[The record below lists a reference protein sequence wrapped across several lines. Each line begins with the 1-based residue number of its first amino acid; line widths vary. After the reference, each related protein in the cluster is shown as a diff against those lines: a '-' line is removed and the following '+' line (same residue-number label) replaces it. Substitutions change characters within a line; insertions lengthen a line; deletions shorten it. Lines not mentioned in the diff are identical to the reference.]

1 MSDLPDGSISACLV
15 VRNEEDV
22 IERSLTSVEGVVD
35 EIVLVHSGPC
45 EDRTLEIAARYGC
58 RVFEAPDGGYGE
70 RNRPFAY
77 ERARGEWLLHL
88 DADEFLS
95 PQLRARLRDLT
106 RDPEVNGYAFLWP
119 LWDGRRYR
127 SAAGPYKTVLFRRA
141 RTRMVGLIHA
151 LEQVE
156 GRVREVPLL
165 LEHRSADPFA
175 LRTIATKWRHY
186 ARIQAREYTSDLS
199 DVPCFNCP
207 GELRWSRRRRIANR
221 LSPLWVLPAAL
232 HSFLFVLRTERRHL
246 GPLENLR
253 YAAITALSRAMV
265 TAYVARFVY
274 LGGHRD

>member
-1 MSDLPDGSISACLV
+1 
-15 VRNEEDV
+15 
-22 IERSLTSVEGVVD
+22 
-35 EIVLVHSGPC
+35 
-45 EDRTLEIAARYGC
+45 
-58 RVFEAPDGGYGE
+58 
-70 RNRPFAY
+70 
-77 ERARGEWLLHL
+77 
-88 DADEFLS
+88 
-95 PQLRARLRDLT
+95 
-106 RDPEVNGYAFLWP
+106 
-119 LWDGRRYR
+119 
-127 SAAGPYKTVLFRRA
+127 
-141 RTRMVGLIHA
+141 MVGLIHA
-151 LEQVE
+151 MEQVE

-232 HSFLFVLRTERRHL
+232 HSFLFVLRTERHHL

-265 TAYVARFVY
+265 TAYVAHFVY